1 MNAVVRGDPPES
13 LKSGSALAL
22 VQAQAI
28 TFSSGL
34 QQSYAHLVED
44 VYTDMIN
51 ILKKFAKTAKIVQI
65 VGKFN
70 RSMLQSFTGE
80 DIDQI
85 NRVVVQVGSPL
96 EQTVPGRMQ
105 IAQDLI
111 QAKLIRTPEEY
122 LNVIKTGSLDP
133 MLEGDHAELILIKS

>member
-1 MNAVVRGDPPES
+1 MVRGDPPES

-44 VYTDMIN
+44 VYTDMLN
-51 ILKKFAKTAKIVQI
+51 ILKKFAKNEKIIQI
-65 VGKFN
+65 VGKYN
-70 RSMLQSFTGE
+70 RSMMQSFTGT

-111 QAKLIRTPEEY
+111 QSGLITKP
-122 LNVIKTGSLDP
+122 
-133 MLEGDHAELILIKS
+133 

>member
-1 MNAVVRGDPPES
+1 METISGVNAVVRGDPPES

-34 QQSYAHLVED
+34 QSSYAHLVED

-51 ILKKFAKTAKIVQI
+51 ILKKFAKTQKIVQI
-65 VGKFN
+65 VGKYN
-70 RSMLQSFTGE
+70 RSMLQSFTGS

-85 NRVVVQVGSPL
+85 NRVTVQVGSPL

-111 QAKLIRTPEEY
+111 QSGMISKP
-122 LNVIKTGSLDP
+122 
-133 MLEGDHAELILIKS
+133 

>member
-1 MNAVVRGDPPES
+1 METISGVNAVVRGDPPES

-34 QQSYAHLVED
+34 QSSYAHLVED
-44 VYTDMIN
+44 VYTDIIN
-51 ILKKFAKTAKIVQI
+51 ILKKFAKTKKIISI
-65 VGKFN
+65 VGKYN
-70 RSMLQSFTGE
+70 RSMLQEFVGDDLS
-80 DIDQI
+80 QL

-111 QAKLIRTPEEY
+111 QAGLLRTP
-122 LNVIKTGSLDP
+122 
-133 MLEGDHAELILIKS
+133 